1 MAKIGIL
8 CKASFSQGMGHLVR
22 QTHIAKILQDRGAKI
37 TFFIPHYPPA
47 QVWLD
52 QYQFSHKILND
63 PLALTEKETAPLDLI
78 ILDIQDTPST
88 FIKKIKRGKK
98 PVVSFEDLGE
108 GRHHVDLL
116 IDCNL
121 DEKNSADL
129 PQHVQTLFGYP
140 YSVLAQEFET
150 LHSKK
155 REFNGPIESV
165 LVTLGG
171 TDPHSLTSSLADK
184 LLRIRPNLSVT
195 LLAGPGCKNIP
206 SLKNLE
212 TQNETV
218 KLLESTSQMAQTLF
232 DHSAVFCAGGI
243 TLHEAMAVGTPAFV
257 INQVPHQAE
266 KADRA
271 EKQGAAMNLGLAES
285 WDENR
290 LPEILKSSQQVLE
303 KMSQAGKSLIDGKGL
318 KRVTETIKATLTPWQ
333 E

>member
-1 MAKIGIL
+1 MAKIGIS
-8 CKASFSQGMGHLVR
+8 CKTSFPQGMGHLVR
-22 QTHIAKILQDRGAKI
+22 QTHIAKILRNRGAEI
-37 TFFIPHYPPA
+37 TFFIPNYPPA

-52 QYQFSHKILND
+52 RCQFPRKTLND
-63 PLALTEKETAPLDLI
+63 PLALTEKETGPLDLI
-78 ILDIQDTPST
+78 ILDIQDTPSA
-88 FIKKIKRGKK
+88 FIRKIRQNKK

-108 GRHHVDLL
+108 GRNHVDLL

-121 DEKNSADL
+121 GEENSVGL
-129 PQHVQTLFGYP
+129 PVQTLFGYP
-140 YSVLAQEFET
+140 YSVLAPEFET

-165 LVTLGG
+165 LITLGG
-171 TDPHSLTSSLADK
+171 TDPHSLTSLLADK
-184 LLRIRPNLSVT
+184 LLQIQPHLSMT

-206 SLKNLE
+206 ALKDLE
-212 TQNETV
+212 NQNETV

-257 INQVPHQAE
+257 INQVSHQVE

-271 EKQGAAMNLGLAES
+271 EKQGAAMNLGMAES
-285 WDENR
+285 WDKNR
-290 LPEILKSSQQVLE
+290 LPVILESSPDILK

-318 KRVTETIKATLTPWQ
+318 KRVADAIELLTSGGR
-333 E
+333 